1 MKLILASNNQ
11 HKLAEFSRVLH
22 PLGIEVISQREA
34 GVCLEVEETGVTF
47 EENARL
53 KAEAIFERVQMP
65 VVADD
70 SGLEVDALDN
80 APGVYSARYGGAG
93 LTDAE
98 RYHKLLRALKDVPD
112 EKRGARFVC
121 VLHYIDQAGAH
132 HSLRGECPGKIGFAP
147 QGENGFGYDPIFLVG
162 EKSFS
167 ELSPAEKDAV
177 SHRGRALA
185 LFVELLKEK
194 GMRTYAD

>member
-1 MKLILASNNQ
+1 MRLILASNNR
-11 HKLAEFSRVLH
+11 HKLEEFGRVLR
-22 PLGIEVISQREA
+22 PLGIEVISQSGA
-34 GVCLEVEETGVTF
+34 GIQLEVEETGDTF

-53 KAEAIFERVQMP
+53 KGEAIFELTHTP

-80 APGVYSARYGGAG
+80 APGVFSARYGGEG
-93 LTDAE
+93 LTDTD
-98 RYHKLLRALKDVPD
+98 RYNKLLEALTDVPD

-121 VLHYIDQAGAH
+121 VLHYIDAAGRH
-132 HSLRGECPGKIGFAP
+132 YSLRGECPGRIGYAP
-147 QGENGFGYDPIFLVG
+147 RGENGFGYDPVFMVG

-177 SHRGRALA
+177 SHRGRALE

-194 GMRTYAD
+194 ES

>member
-1 MKLILASNNQ
+1 MRLILASNNR
-11 HKLAEFSRVLH
+11 HKLEEFGRVLR
-22 PLGIEVISQREA
+22 PLGIEVISQSGA
-34 GVCLEVEETGVTF
+34 GIQLEVEETGETF

-53 KAEAIFERVQMP
+53 KAEAIFELTHTP

-80 APGVYSARYGGAG
+80 APGVFSARYGGEG
-93 LTDAE
+93 LTDTD
-98 RYHKLLRALKDVPD
+98 RYNKLLEALTDVPD

-121 VLHYIDQAGAH
+121 VLHYIDAAGRH
-132 HSLRGECPGKIGFAP
+132 YSLRGECPGMIGYAP
-147 QGENGFGYDPIFLVG
+147 RGENGFGYDPVFMVG

-177 SHRGRALA
+177 SHRGRALEQFA
-185 LFVELLKEK
+185 ELLKEK
-194 GMRTYAD
+194 ES

>member
-11 HKLAEFSRVLH
+11 HKLAEFSRVLR
-22 PLGIEVISQREA
+22 PLGIEVISQSQA
-34 GVCLEVEETGVTF
+34 GIYLEVEETGETF

-53 KAEAIFERVQMP
+53 KAEAIFARTGTP

-80 APGVYSARYGGAG
+80 APGVYSARYGGEG
-93 LTDAE
+93 LTDVG
-98 RYHKLLRALKDVPD
+98 RYNKLLEALADVPD

-121 VLHYIDQAGAH
+121 VLHYIDGAGEH
-132 HSLRGECPGKIGFAP
+132 HSLRGECPGKIGYAP
-147 QGENGFGYDPIFLVG
+147 RGENGFGYDPVFMVG

-167 ELSPAEKDAV
+167 ELSPAEKDAI
-177 SHRGRALA
+177 SHRGRALE

-194 GMRTYAD
+194 ES

>member
-1 MKLILASNNQ
+1 MRLILASNNR
-11 HKLAEFSRVLH
+11 HKLEEFGRVLR
-22 PLGIEVISQREA
+22 PLGIEVISQSGA
-34 GVCLEVEETGVTF
+34 GIQLEVEETGETF

-53 KAEAIFERVQMP
+53 KAEAIFELTHTP

-80 APGVYSARYGGAG
+80 APGVFSARYGGEG
-93 LTDAE
+93 LTDTD
-98 RYHKLLRALKDVPD
+98 RYNKLLEALTNVPD

-121 VLHYIDQAGAH
+121 VLHYIDAAGRH
-132 HSLRGECPGKIGFAP
+132 YSLRGECPGRIGYAP
-147 QGENGFGYDPIFLVG
+147 RGENGFGYDPVFMVG

-177 SHRGRALA
+177 SHRGRALE

-194 GMRTYAD
+194 ES

>member
-1 MKLILASNNQ
+1 MRLILASNNR
-11 HKLAEFSRVLH
+11 HKLEEFGRVLR
-22 PLGIEVISQREA
+22 PLGIEVISQSGA
-34 GVCLEVEETGVTF
+34 GIQLEVEETGETF

-53 KAEAIFERVQMP
+53 KAEAIFELTHTP

-80 APGVYSARYGGAG
+80 APGVFSARYGGEG
-93 LTDAE
+93 LTDTD
-98 RYHKLLRALKDVPD
+98 RYNKLLEALTDVPD

-121 VLHYIDQAGAH
+121 VLHYIDAAGRH
-132 HSLRGECPGKIGFAP
+132 YSLRGECPGRIGYAP
-147 QGENGFGYDPIFLVG
+147 RGENGFGYDPVFMVG

-177 SHRGRALA
+177 SHRGRALEQFA
-185 LFVELLKEK
+185 ELLKEK
-194 GMRTYAD
+194 ES

>member
-1 MKLILASNNQ
+1 MRLILAGNNR
-11 HKLAEFSRVLH
+11 HKLEEFGRVLR
-22 PLGIEVISQREA
+22 PLGIEVISQSGA
-34 GVCLEVEETGVTF
+34 GIQLEVEETGETF

-53 KAEAIFERVQMP
+53 KAEAIFELTHTP

-80 APGVYSARYGGAG
+80 APGVFSARYGGEG
-93 LTDAE
+93 LTDTD
-98 RYHKLLRALKDVPD
+98 RYNKLLEALTDVPD

-121 VLHYIDQAGAH
+121 VLHYIDAAGRH
-132 HSLRGECPGKIGFAP
+132 YSLRGECPGRIGYAP
-147 QGENGFGYDPIFLVG
+147 RGENGFGYDPVFMVG

-177 SHRGRALA
+177 SHRGRALEQFA
-185 LFVELLKEK
+185 ELLKEK
-194 GMRTYAD
+194 ES

>member
-1 MKLILASNNQ
+1 MRLILASNNR
-11 HKLAEFSRVLH
+11 HKLEEFGRVLR
-22 PLGIEVISQREA
+22 PLGIEVISQSSA
-34 GVCLEVEETGVTF
+34 GIQLEVEETGETF

-53 KAEAIFERVQMP
+53 KAEAIFELTHTP

-80 APGVYSARYGGAG
+80 APGVFSARYGGEG
-93 LTDAE
+93 LTDTD
-98 RYHKLLRALKDVPD
+98 RYNKLLEALTDVPD

-121 VLHYIDQAGAH
+121 VLHYIDAAGRH
-132 HSLRGECPGKIGFAP
+132 YSLRGECPGRIGYAP
-147 QGENGFGYDPIFLVG
+147 RGENGFGYDPVFMVG

-177 SHRGRALA
+177 SHRGRALE

-194 GMRTYAD
+194 ES